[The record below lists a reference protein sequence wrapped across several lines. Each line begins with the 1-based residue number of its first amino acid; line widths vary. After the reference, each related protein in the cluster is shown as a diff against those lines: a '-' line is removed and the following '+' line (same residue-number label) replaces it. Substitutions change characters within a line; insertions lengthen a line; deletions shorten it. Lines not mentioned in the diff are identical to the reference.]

1 MPTLTLL
8 LVLAPNADEAETFGQ
23 LKARILTAL
32 AVPPDKADAVTLCES
47 MSPYGRNW
55 PDADASVMA
64 ALEGKHWSEGA
75 FLYVTLA
82 RADSAGEGSD
92 DAPAIEWRAA
102 LMQQHSLTSVHRI
115 GCANDCCSRR
125 CDEIA

>member
-1 MPTLTLL
+1 L

-23 LKARILTAL
+23 LKTRILTAL

-47 MSPYGRNW
+47 FSLYGHNGH
-55 PDADASVMA
+55 DANASVMA
-64 ALEGKHWSEGA
+64 ALEGKHWSDDA

-82 RADSAGEGSD
+82 RADSADEGSD

-115 GCANDCCSRR
+115 GCANDCCSQ
-125 CDEIA
+125 CYDEIA